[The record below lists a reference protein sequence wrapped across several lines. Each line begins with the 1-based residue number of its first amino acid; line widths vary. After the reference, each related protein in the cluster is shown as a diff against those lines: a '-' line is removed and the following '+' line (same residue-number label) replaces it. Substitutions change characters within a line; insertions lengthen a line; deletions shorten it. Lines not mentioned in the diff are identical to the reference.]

1 MNFRTRRP
9 EKPDLTW
16 APMAGVLLFSPL
28 NVKSHLTINA
38 LSALPDRESGRSAQE
53 KAAARTIWLGL
64 RRETSR

>member
-38 LSALPDRESGRSAQE
+38 LSPLPERESGGFGTGKRRCRDDLAWLSA
-53 KAAARTIWLGL
+53 GNF
-64 RRETSR
+64 